1 MVRPVIA
8 ATNRLIIL
16 EISNLIAVMKNIIKS
31 LMLFAVAAMA
41 FTSCATEVVEVVV
54 KPNDSYTL
62 NFTAGTPDSRTS
74 VEVDGTAAKFSWA
87 EDGETF
93 TFVQNSTDGLKK
105 GTNVSFV
112 NNGGLAEITATFKYA
127 TSPIVAIY
135 PEKAWVGTNNTKFNE
150 AKLIVPS
157 DQNILDS
164 TFDPNA
170 DLLVSNV
177 VIPENVTDTYNVQF
191 ARLVAVGKMTL
202 KNLPVDGTEIIKK
215 VKFSI
220 DSENALTGRLYIDL
234 ENTDVSE
241 WGYSGQAFNYVN
253 LIGGDVVATTANDI
267 YFTCMPATVAAGE
280 SFTVEVTTDVA
291 TYTHS
296 VTIPDGKSIEFK
308 PGRVAEFGV
317 NMENVERVEIVGLP
331 LPWSESFDSDDLSL
345 YDITNGG
352 GTTKVYTGENLA
364 GGAVA
369 GEILI
374 AKGGG
379 SMTAT
384 FASDGEAKTLNL
396 WFKSNKDFIEVSS
409 ATENVTITKLTAYA
423 YTVAL
428 AEGVSNFKL
437 TLTNNKS
444 GDNARVDDIVLTDE
458 TPELEEIVIADA
470 TTTFKVNDEFIFDGT
485 VTAIYQNGVSEDVTE
500 YATVDRSDVNMT
512 VEGTYTVTITY
523 NSVSATYKITVTD
536 ATADDVVEETKTIN
550 FTGGSGT
557 NADSWSFETDPVTC
571 LVTTNGNAT
580 KPRLDASLLR
590 MYATGGNSN
599 LMTITTNSTTKKKI
613 SKVVV
618 YCSAASY
625 AEALSK
631 GEATVDSDASASIS
645 LSGNNVIYTITGD
658 TEQLAIT
665 TSAQA
670 RMSKI
675 DVTYAN

>member
-1 MVRPVIA
+1 
-8 ATNRLIIL
+8 
-16 EISNLIAVMKNIIKS
+16 MKNIIKS

-87 EDGETF
+87 EKDETF
-93 TFVQNSTDGLKK
+93 TFVQNSTEGLKK

-112 NNGGLAEITATFKYA
+112 NNEGLAEITATFAEA

-135 PEKAWVGTNNTKFNE
+135 PEKAWVSTNNTYFNK

-170 DLLVSNV
+170 DLLVSKV
-177 VIPENVTDTYNVQF
+177 VIPENVNDTYNLQF

-202 KNLPVDGTEIIKK
+202 KNLPVDGTETIQK

-241 WGYSGQAFNYVN
+241 WGYSGQAFNYIN

-296 VTIPDGKSIEFK
+296 VTITDGKSIEFK

-317 NMENVERVEIVGLP
+317 NMANAERVENVALS

-352 GTTKVYTGENLA
+352 GTTKVYTGDNLA
-364 GGAVA
+364 EGAAA

-374 AKGGG
+374 AKNGG

-384 FASDGEAKTLNL
+384 FASVGEAKTLNL

-437 TLTNNKS
+437 TLTNNS
-444 GDNARVDDIVLTDE
+444 NNNARVDDIVLTED
-458 TPELEEIVIADA
+458 TPELEAIVIADA

-485 VTAIYQNGVSEDVTE
+485 VTAIYQNGVSEDVTKD
-500 YATVDRSDVNMT
+500 ATVDSSNVDMT
-512 VEGTYTVTITY
+512 VVGTYTVTITY
-523 NSVSATYKITVTD
+523 NSVSATYKITVTE
-536 ATADDVVEETKTIN
+536 ATAE
-550 FTGGSGT
+550 
-557 NADSWSFETDPVTC
+557 
-571 LVTTNGNAT
+571 
-580 KPRLDASLLR
+580 
-590 MYATGGNSN
+590 
-599 LMTITTNSTTKKKI
+599 
-613 SKVVV
+613 
-618 YCSAASY
+618 
-625 AEALSK
+625 
-631 GEATVDSDASASIS
+631 GEATTYSYTFTKQQFLANGTLALGDLSWTLDGDGGYWGYTSTKGQQFG
-645 LSGNNVIYTITGD
+645 SGNNPYKNLTLSTSDFKSEVNKIVLETSGASSVSATCTITVGG
-658 TEQLAIT
+658 TQIGEAIEISS
-665 TSAQA
+665 TSTVYTFEATAALNGEIVISYSQTS
-670 RMSKI
+670 SKAI
-675 DVTYAN
+675 YIKSIAIN

>member
-16 EISNLIAVMKNIIKS
+16 EISNLITVMKNIIKS

-74 VEVDGTAAKFSWA
+74 VKVDGTTATFSWA
-87 EDGETF
+87 EDSETF

-112 NNGGLAEITATFKYA
+112 NNGGLAEITATFDYA

-135 PEKAWVGTNNTKFNE
+135 PEKAWVSTNNTKFNE

-177 VIPENVTDTYNVQF
+177 VIPENVTDTYNLQF

-202 KNLPVDGTEIIKK
+202 KNLPVVGTEIIQE

-352 GTTKVYTGENLA
+352 GTTKVYTGDNLA
-364 GGAVA
+364 EGAAA

-428 AEGVSNFKL
+428 AKDVSNFKL
-437 TLTNNKS
+437 TLTNNS
-444 GDNARVDDIVLTDE
+444 NNNARVDDIVLTED

-485 VTAIYQNGVSEDVTE
+485 VTAIYQNGVSEDVTKD
-500 YATVDRSDVNMT
+500 ATVDRSDVNMT

-523 NSVSATYKITVTD
+523 NSVSATYKITVTE
-536 ATADDVVEETKTIN
+536 ATAE
-550 FTGGSGT
+550 
-557 NADSWSFETDPVTC
+557 
-571 LVTTNGNAT
+571 
-580 KPRLDASLLR
+580 
-590 MYATGGNSN
+590 
-599 LMTITTNSTTKKKI
+599 
-613 SKVVV
+613 
-618 YCSAASY
+618 
-625 AEALSK
+625 
-631 GEATVDSDASASIS
+631 GEATTYSYTFTSKQFSANGTLELDGLNWTLAGNGNYWGYDATKGQQFG
-645 LSGNNVIYTITGD
+645 SGNNPYKNLTLSTSDFTSEVNKIVLETSGASSVSATCTITVGGTQIGEAIKISSTSTEYTFEATTALKGD
-658 TEQLAIT
+658 IVISYSQTSSKAIYIK
-665 TSAQA
+665 SIA
-670 RMSKI
+670 I
-675 DVTYAN
+675 N